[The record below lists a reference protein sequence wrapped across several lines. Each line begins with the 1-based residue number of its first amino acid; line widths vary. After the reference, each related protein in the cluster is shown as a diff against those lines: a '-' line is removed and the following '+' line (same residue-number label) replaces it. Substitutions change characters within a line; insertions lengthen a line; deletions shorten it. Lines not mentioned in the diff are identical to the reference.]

1 VVEEERVDGDG
12 DDAGEEEEVVHA
24 VQEQVLRVVDLEGD
38 ALEDL
43 RPMFLR
49 RSDRLITPAAAM
61 RTERDRILTGRLE
74 K

>member
-1 VVEEERVDGDG
+1 
-12 DDAGEEEEVVHA
+12 VVHA

-61 RTERDRILTGRLE
+61 RTERDRILTGRL
-74 K
+74 KK